1 MSHCSGSRGPAY
13 SVKMPIYLI
22 GGGEAQCPRCGRH
35 RFSCPAELHS
45 GDKVTCVNC
54 GYVCTAAEAIE
65 AGRSA
70 GKIEKP
76 DPV

>member
-1 MSHCSGSRGPAY
+1 MTT
-13 SVKMPIYLI
+13 YLI
-22 GGGEAQCPRCGRH
+22 RGAEAQCPRCGHH
-35 RFSCPAELHS
+35 RFSGPTELHPQ
-45 GDKVTCVNC
+45 DKVTCVNC

-70 GKIEKP
+70 REIEKP